1 VIVSFNPLAERE
13 LNDAAQYDELESQG
27 LGAAF
32 LGEVERCCASIVEHP
47 EAGHAIRCGVR
58 RRLIARFPYQSSK
71 TTIEAHSP
79 AMRPTDELFRMP
91 GSHATFEED
100 R

>member
-1 VIVSFNPLAERE
+1 MAVRLTPTEVADIIE
-13 LNDAAQYDELESQG
+13 
-27 LGAAF
+27 AF
-32 LGEVERCCASIVEHP
+32 LKGTDGRWDWDDFCSSRITDPALD
-47 EAGHAIRCGVR
+47 AIRVR
-58 RRLIARFPYQSSK
+58 CVDLHDEDPYLGTPFDVGSL
-71 TTIEAHSP
+71 EAHSP